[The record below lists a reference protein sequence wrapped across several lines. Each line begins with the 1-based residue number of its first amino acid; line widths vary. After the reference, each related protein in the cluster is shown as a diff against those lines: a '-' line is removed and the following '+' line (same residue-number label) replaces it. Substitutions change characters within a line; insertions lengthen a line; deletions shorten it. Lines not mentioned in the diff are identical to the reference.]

1 MSILSL
7 KGTTLVSVY
16 SFHLVLKCVIFST
29 LSFHYSE
36 GRHKQ
41 LCSLAAADERVG
53 IFE

>member
-7 KGTTLVSVY
+7 KETSFLPVY
-16 SFHLVLKCVIFST
+16 SFHLVLKGVIFST